1 MNTIVD
7 KTLQGDGDSDRHL
20 MTLFGMVLGQ
30 RPKRIL
36 ELGVRGGSTT
46 LPLLMAAKAV
56 GAKLVSVDIEPTHFD
71 EMCPEELRPHWEF
84 VQMDALQ
91 YLERLDKSIV
101 QDFVYVDDWHSYP
114 HVAKELALL
123 DQCVSPSSVIVLHDC
138 MYGTTPFYH
147 SDLTSNAGAQWAG
160 GGPYRAVAEL
170 NSQFWEFAT
179 LPWNNGLTIL
189 RKKYSSRYHKV

>member
-7 KTLQGDGDSDRHL
+7 KTLNGDGDSDRHL
-20 MTLFGMVLGQ
+20 TTLFGMVLGQ

-56 GAKLVSVDIEPTHFD
+56 GAKVVSVDVQPTMFQCPD
-71 EMCPEELRPHWEF
+71 ELLPHWEF
-84 VQMDALQ
+84 VQMDALK
-91 YLERLDKSIV
+91 YLAELDKSIV

-114 HVAKELALL
+114 HVAKELSLL
-123 DQCVSPSSVIVLHDC
+123 DECVTPSSVVVLHDC

-147 SDLTSNAGAQWAG
+147 SDLTTNAGAQWEG

-170 NSQFWEFAT
+170 NPQFWEFAT
-179 LPWNNGLTIL
+179 MPWNNGLTIL
-189 RKKYSSRYHKV
+189 RKKYSSRYHKVV